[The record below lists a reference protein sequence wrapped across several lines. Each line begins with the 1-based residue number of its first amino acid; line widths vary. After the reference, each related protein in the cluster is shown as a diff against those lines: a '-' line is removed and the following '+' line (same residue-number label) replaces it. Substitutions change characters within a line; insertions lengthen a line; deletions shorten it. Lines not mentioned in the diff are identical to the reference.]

1 MWPFCFRTGEDDG
14 VTGEIGARAMDERAA
29 LLSRAV
35 ADVEE
40 RTHVDSRRRWGRSTK
55 ARASGGA
62 NGSAMRGRGA
72 DGVESVADDRT
83 EVEDEDY
90 GTGPSSPTIVDDDDA
105 AVLDRDRGGWRHRR
119 VSSLWALIGV
129 ASVASVAVVAT
140 RGYWDGGLLG
150 TVGAKSFPSAE
161 PPSAVLT
168 SQDSHASTETKHSAS
183 RAEPLSPPNDVT
195 KSDPRLA
202 GHSRQEVAEAIK
214 MAVDIVHEEQEHER
228 EMGHDKSA
236 EVGGLG
242 TDELAITNTWDTP
255 THLMA
260 RPGSHKDRDDLKVT
274 LSKLLTNHD
283 VGLVSKNVKITASVN
298 PKMWPEGLDR
308 AVYAL
313 KTVFEVLGYDYLHP
327 DFSALKGLDWIEA
340 PNSRDL
346 DGKIAGA
353 WAALSKHVGTLF
365 GHMYQ
370 WQLAKDAG
378 NTHTII
384 VDTGGLSPSTLGVPV
399 SSFGAIV
406 DHAPEDFDVILLNA
420 YPDVTGSH
428 TVAEFPDHKG
438 HDLKLSTWDS
448 PGHTGLSSYII
459 SSTFPDRVFEYAA
472 KKGAGYLDSW
482 IVDELCTHPSCDAAG
497 NIVGLNAL
505 TATQPLLKCYR
516 AHGVIDHGFAK
527 HAHKASKEEQSSSSH
542 EEDVLGVAGALI
554 DDVKKDK
561 ERAAKNESEFRNDEH
576 KMGSKKDQE
585 GAEKDGKKAKKD
597 DESKDIS
604 SKGRR
609 NKDEKNQKDKMM
621 ENDEKSGGRPDEK
634 AAQHSKKSNGRKDK
648 SKSSNKDDE
657 KKKKPNA
664 AKEVKD
670 FFKFSNE
677 ASEASLGSVPRFV
690 RQAHPTSNEAE
701 NFVQASQLELKGQS
715 GSLKHKKLSML
726 HANKLERTRV
736 EDMVKRIHQFRTQG
750 QEATTEDILGHSAHR
765 EGGDGDRVL
774 STSTDGHDADAVN
787 SAAGLTQTSE
797 MSKTSAPDSR
807 NNAERRQATLN
818 AADAEVAGYLRGLV

>member
-1 MWPFCFRTGEDDG
+1 
-14 VTGEIGARAMDERAA
+14 MDERAV

-40 RTHVDSRRRWGRSTK
+40 RTHGDSRRRWGRSTD
-55 ARASGGA
+55 ARASGGT
-62 NGSAMRGRGA
+62 NGSSMRARGV

-83 EVEDEDY
+83 EVEDDDY
-90 GTGPSSPTIVDDDDA
+90 GAGPSSPTMTDDEEA
-105 AVLDRDRGGWRHRR
+105 VVLDRERGGWRHRR

-129 ASVASVAVVAT
+129 VSVAAAAMVGA

-150 TVGAKSFPSAE
+150 VVGAKSFSSPKPA
-161 PPSAVLT
+161 SAVMNLHG
-168 SQDSHASTETKHSAS
+168 SHASTKEKHSPSHAK
-183 RAEPLSPPNDVT
+183 RPSPPNDVT

-214 MAVDIVHEEQEHER
+214 MAVNIVHEEQEHER
-228 EMGHDKSA
+228 EIGHEKST

-242 TDELAITNTWDTP
+242 TDELSIKNTWDTP

-260 RPGSHKDRDDLKVT
+260 RPGSQQDRDDLKVT

-283 VGLVSKNVKITASVN
+283 VELVSKNVKITASVN

-308 AVYAL
+308 SVYAL

-378 NTHTII
+378 NNYTII

-420 YPDVTGSH
+420 YPGVTGSH
-428 TVAEFPDHKG
+428 TVVEFPDHKG
-438 HDLKLSTWDS
+438 NDLKLSTWNS

-472 KKGAGYLDSW
+472 KKGAGYLESW
-482 IVDELCTHPSCDAAG
+482 IVDDLCTHPSCDAAG
-497 NIVGLNAL
+497 NIVGLKAL

-516 AHGVIDHGFAK
+516 AHGVIDHGVEK
-527 HAHKASKEEQSSSSH
+527 HAHKASKEEHESSSH
-542 EEDVLGVAGALI
+542 EEDVLGVTGALI
-554 DDVKKDK
+554 DDVNKDK
-561 ERAAKNESEFRNDEH
+561 ERAAKTKGESRDD
-576 KMGSKKDQE
+576 KGKAGSKKDE
-585 GAEKDGKKAKKD
+585 EDGEKDGKREKDNERKNSRSKDRENKD
-597 DESKDIS
+597 D
-604 SKGRR
+604 
-609 NKDEKNQKDKMM
+609 KNQKDKVM
-621 ENDEKSGGRPDEK
+621 ERDEKSGGRRDK
-634 AAQHSKKSNGRKDK
+634 AGQRNKKSNERRDDK
-648 SKSSNKDDE
+648 SKSKSSSNKDDE
-657 KKKKPNA
+657 KKKAPNT

-677 ASEASLGSVPRFV
+677 AAEASLGAVPRFQ
-690 RQAHPTSNEAE
+690 QAHPTSNEAE
-701 NFVQASQLELKGQS
+701 NFIQASQLELKGQS

-726 HANKLERTRV
+726 HANRLERTRV
-736 EDMVKRIHQFRTQG
+736 EDMVKRIHQFRTRG
-750 QEATTEDILGHSAHR
+750 QEATAEDILGPSRR
-765 EGGDGDRVL
+765 EGDDGDRAL
-774 STSTDGHDADAVN
+774 GASMDHDTEEVN
-787 SAAGLTQTSE
+787 SAAGLTQTSD
-797 MSKTSAPDSR
+797 MSKKSAPDGR
-807 NNAERRQATLN
+807 ND
-818 AADAEVAGYLRGLV
+818 ADVEVAGYLQGLF

>member
-1 MWPFCFRTGEDDG
+1 
-14 VTGEIGARAMDERAA
+14 MDERAA

-40 RTHVDSRRRWGRSTK
+40 RTHVDSRRRWGRSTN
-55 ARASGGA
+55 ARASGGT
-62 NGSAMRGRGA
+62 NGSAMRGRGV

-83 EVEDEDY
+83 EVEDDDY
-90 GTGPSSPTIVDDDDA
+90 GAGPSSPTMMDDEEA
-105 AVLDRDRGGWRHRR
+105 VVLDRERGGWRHRR

-129 ASVASVAVVAT
+129 ASVAAAAMVGA

-150 TVGAKSFPSAE
+150 MVGAKSFSSPKPASAAMKPHE
-161 PPSAVLT
+161 
-168 SQDSHASTETKHSAS
+168 SHASTKEKHSPSHAK
-183 RAEPLSPPNDVT
+183 PPSPPNDVT
-195 KSDPRLA
+195 KGDPRLA
-202 GHSRQEVAEAIK
+202 GHSKQEVAEAIK
-214 MAVDIVHEEQEHER
+214 MAVNIVHEEQEHER
-228 EMGHDKSA
+228 EMDHEKST

-242 TDELAITNTWDTP
+242 TDELSIKNTWDTP

-260 RPGSHKDRDDLKVT
+260 RPGSQKDRDDLKVT

-283 VGLVSKNVKITASVN
+283 VELVSKNVKITASVN

-308 AVYAL
+308 SVYAL

-378 NTHTII
+378 NNYTII

-420 YPDVTGSH
+420 YPGVTGSH

-438 HDLKLSTWDS
+438 NDLKLSTWTS

-482 IVDELCTHPSCDAAG
+482 IVDDLCTHPSCDAAG

-505 TATQPLLKCYR
+505 TATQPLLKCYC
-516 AHGVIDHGFAK
+516 AHGVIDHGVEK
-527 HAHKASKEEQSSSSH
+527 HAHKTSEEEHESSSH

-554 DDVKKDK
+554 DDVNKDE
-561 ERAAKNESEFRNDEH
+561 ERSATTKGESRDDEG
-576 KMGSKKDQE
+576 KAGSQKDQE
-585 GAEKDGKKAKKD
+585 DAEKDGKRKKD
-597 DESKDIS
+597 DKSKNSRSKD
-604 SKGRR
+604 RE
-609 NKDEKNQKDKMM
+609 NKDEKNQKDKVM
-621 ENDEKSGGRPDEK
+621 ERDEKSGGRRDK
-634 AAQHSKKSNGRKDK
+634 AGQRNKKSNEWRDDK
-648 SKSSNKDDE
+648 SKSKSSSNKDDE
-657 KKKKPNA
+657 KKKAPNTA
-664 AKEVKD
+664 TEVKD

-677 ASEASLGSVPRFV
+677 AAEASLGAVPRFQ
-690 RQAHPTSNEAE
+690 QAHPTSNEAE
-701 NFVQASQLELKGQS
+701 NFIQASQLELKGQS

-726 HANKLERTRV
+726 HANKLERKRV

-750 QEATTEDILGHSAHR
+750 HEATAEDILGLSSRR
-765 EGGDGDRVL
+765 EGDDGDRALGV
-774 STSTDGHDADAVN
+774 SMDHDAEEVN
-787 SAAGLTQTSE
+787 SAAGLTQTSD
-797 MSKTSAPDSR
+797 MSKKSAPDSR
-807 NNAERRQATLN
+807 N
-818 AADAEVAGYLRGLV
+818 DVEVAGYLRGLF